1 VEEVSVY
8 SVCSSADKYKHLMD
22 YLDLA
27 DSFSEAAQ
35 YSRRSRRLSIL
46 VGADQYHRFVTGE
59 TKRNE
64 EYPVATKSAF
74 GWVVSGPIDEQRVSD
89 SNSFH

>member
-27 DSFSEAAQ
+27 DTFSEADTE
-35 YSRRSRRLSIL
+35 LSIL